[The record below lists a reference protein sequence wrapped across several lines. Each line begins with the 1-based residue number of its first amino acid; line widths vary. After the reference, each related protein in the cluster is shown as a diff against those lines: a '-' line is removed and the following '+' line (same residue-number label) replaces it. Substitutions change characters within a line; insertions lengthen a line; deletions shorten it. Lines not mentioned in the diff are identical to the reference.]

1 LSGRPLTTLLADEFP
16 SPYIFYS
23 FLLPSRFSLPYSPE
37 IPLGC
42 TATMGACC
50 QTLPPFQSP
59 FGHLLG
65 HPSEALTNVLDDIP
79 TLSCPKWINTTPE
92 RILQGEDTVSTR
104 EKKSSRSIQPT
115 HLELSARQE
124 PLAAPECTGFCR
136 ASLSFPMLANVPI
149 HTQHVTHSYS
159 SIEND
164 PAHLEEEG
172 QEPEML
178 PRPYMQM
185 YKCIDQSI
193 DRYCN
198 NCVICFSRL
207 YTKLR

>member
-1 LSGRPLTTLLADEFP
+1 M
-16 SPYIFYS
+16 S
-23 FLLPSRFSLPYSPE
+23 FLLLPSQFSLPYSPE
-37 IPLGC
+37 IPLGR
-42 TATMGACC
+42 TATTGACY

-79 TLSCPKWINTTPE
+79 TLSCPKWINTAPE

-104 EKKSSRSIQPT
+104 KKKSSRSIQPT

-136 ASLSFPMLANVPI
+136 VSLSFPMLANVPI

-164 PAHLEEEG
+164 TAHLEEETRNST
-172 QEPEML
+172 PTIHANV
-178 PRPYMQM
+178 QM
-185 YKCIDQSI
+185 YRPV
-193 DRYCN
+193 DRPILQQLCDLL
-198 NCVICFSRL
+198 FTAL
-207 YTKLR
+207 Y